1 MRRLALSLQRER
13 KVMRETS
20 TKELFYV
27 FCILVSKVLCGFGL
41 LVENSALL
49 IVLFPLLQSMFRY
62 DVIRS
67 SPRIIE
73 LLYDYL
79 DQ

>member
-1 MRRLALSLQRER
+1 
-13 KVMRETS
+13 MRETS

-27 FCILVSKVLCGFGL
+27 FCILVSKVLCGFG